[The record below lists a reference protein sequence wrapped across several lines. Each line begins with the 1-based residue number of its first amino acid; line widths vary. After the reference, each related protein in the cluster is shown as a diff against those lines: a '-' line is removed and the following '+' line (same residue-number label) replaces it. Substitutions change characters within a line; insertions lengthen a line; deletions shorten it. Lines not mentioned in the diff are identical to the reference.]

1 MWLQHLDVGAI
12 DHESHNGRAG
22 RFDHDRG
29 PDHARRYYAVND
41 GGPDRA
47 VSIAALRL
55 RRHVAGLDR

>member
-1 MWLQHLDVGAI
+1 MWLQHLDVRAI
-12 DHESHNGRAG
+12 DYGSHNGRDG
-22 RFDHDRG
+22 RFDHGLG
-29 PDHARRYYAVND
+29 PDHARRYHAVND